1 MHVLTLLLSLLSYLL
16 IASAYHTTSYNAS
29 SPSLLY
35 TPSNLWHAD
44 EIPSG
49 DNCSHWLIY
58 HWADD
63 FASITLSFEGVAF
76 DLYVYSWTV
85 GGNYTLQID
94 DEEPTQVSGRT
105 LDGACV
111 PPYSK
116 GNLTYTTHNV
126 TLNLYG
132 SLVGYTVTVPDPGD
146 EPSTPSA
153 STQSDKAKR
162 KLVII
167 AAACGAGGG
176 FLIALFFV
184 CCCCC
189 CNDNKSKKQKNKLQ
203 KQPVSTYTYASTAP
217 TPVTP
222 RVQSVPATASTTR
235 TYHTPGDSTV
245 ISPDPWSSSKSV
257 LSAAPS
263 TQTRTTTTTRNSTR
277 PLTIATDTFGAE
289 PVLLTPTKP
298 QYVYR
303 KSLPPSASASGPGL
317 AQPPSILSTITG
329 VPKYG
334 DRQSLP
340 PTASTQWSS
349 LRSSMLSQTEWPQ
362 QQQPPPQYQPGLL
375 GSLLSQTESNV
386 KVQTKGK
393 GPATE
398 KARAEPEAESELERG
413 TKKLSWMDRYPIG
426 SPVSMLSVPPPAANP
441 VRNAIPNIRHSNPT
455 APITRAP
462 DWENSGEAL
471 D

>member
-1 MHVLTLLLSLLSYLL
+1 MTRYRVLSGGASIRLVSYQLLASVLMHVLTLFLSLLSYLL

-153 STQSDKAKR
+153 SAQSDKAKR
-162 KLVII
+162 RLVII

-176 FLIALFFV
+176 FLIALFF
-184 CCCCC
+184 
-189 CNDNKSKKQKNKLQ
+189 
-203 KQPVSTYTYASTAP
+203 
-217 TPVTP
+217 
-222 RVQSVPATASTTR
+222 
-235 TYHTPGDSTV
+235 
-245 ISPDPWSSSKSV
+245 
-257 LSAAPS
+257 
-263 TQTRTTTTTRNSTR
+263 
-277 PLTIATDTFGAE
+277 
-289 PVLLTPTKP
+289 
-298 QYVYR
+298 
-303 KSLPPSASASGPGL
+303 
-317 AQPPSILSTITG
+317 
-329 VPKYG
+329 
-334 DRQSLP
+334 SLP

-349 LRSSMLSQTEWPQ
+349 LRSSMLSQTESPQ
-362 QQQPPPQYQPGLL
+362 QQQPPPQYRPGLL

-398 KARAEPEAESELERG
+398 KARTEPEAESELERG

>member
-1 MHVLTLLLSLLSYLL
+1 MTRYRVLSGGASIRLVSYQLLASVLMHVLTLLLSLLSYLL

-63 FASITLSFEGVAF
+63 FASVTLSFEGVAF

-126 TLNLYG
+126 TLSLYG

-146 EPSTPSA
+146 ESSTTPASA
-153 STQSDKAKR
+153 QSDKAKR
-162 KLVII
+162 KRVII
-167 AAACGAGGG
+167 AAACGGGGG
-176 FLIALFFV
+176 FLIALFLI
-184 CCCCC
+184 CCCC
-189 CNDNKSKKQKNKLQ
+189 CNDGKSKKQKNKLQ
-203 KQPVSTYTYASTAP
+203 KQSISTYKYASTAP

-303 KSLPPSASASGPGL
+303 KSLPPSASEPGL

-329 VPKYG
+329 HPPSGPPFDPRCFPKQNG
-334 DRQSLP
+334 HS
-340 PTASTQWSS
+340 SNNNSSSSSSSSSS
-349 LRSSMLSQTEWPQ
+349 LRHSINQDSWDPC
-362 QQQPPPQYQPGLL
+362 
-375 GSLLSQTESNV
+375 SLKQN
-386 KVQTKGK
+386 
-393 GPATE
+393 
-398 KARAEPEAESELERG
+398 R
-413 TKKLSWMDRYPIG
+413 M
-426 SPVSMLSVPPPAANP
+426 
-441 VRNAIPNIRHSNPT
+441 
-455 APITRAP
+455 
-462 DWENSGEAL
+462 
-471 D
+471 